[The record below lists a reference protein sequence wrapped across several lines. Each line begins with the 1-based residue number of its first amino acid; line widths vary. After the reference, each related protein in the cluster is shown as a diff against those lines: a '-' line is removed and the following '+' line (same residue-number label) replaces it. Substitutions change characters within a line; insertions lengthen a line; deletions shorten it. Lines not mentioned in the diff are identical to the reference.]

1 MSDDVGQALEFK
13 YIAAVF
19 RAGVSAGEI
28 KRWIVQHMKDLQIVD
43 ETKKAV
49 EKYYNELNTCA
60 GVQTYIRSSKK

>member
-1 MSDDVGQALEFK
+1 MTDEIGQTLEFK

-28 KRWIVQHMKDLQIVD
+28 KRWIKKHMEDLRVVE

-49 EKYYNELNTCA
+49 EMYYTKQNGSA
-60 GVQTYIRSSKK
+60 PVPYIGEK